1 MRFAPLVIFPK
12 CFRRFDVAILRAF
25 ITTTKEDNNGITF
38 KADVDTVAWT
48 NKESELRD
56 AIPNRAMVSKV
67 S

>member
-25 ITTTKEDNNGITF
+25 ITTTKEDNNGF
-38 KADVDTVAWT
+38 AFEADVDTVAWT
-48 NKESELRD
+48 NKEPQLRD
-56 AIPNRAMVSKV
+56 TISDQAMVSKV